1 MIWLASIL
9 IFIAGNITFYI
20 LIKNNQ
26 DNKQNDLLVWL
37 RVILLDGL
45 FFIMGILLGLCIIL
59 VSLMPYSVEILIL
72 YVFCMSILHK
82 KIITIKI

>member
-9 IFIAGNITFYI
+9 VFIAGNITFYI
-20 LIKNNQ
+20 LIKNHQ
-26 DNKQNDLLVWL
+26 DNDVLVWL

-59 VSLMPYSVEILIL
+59 VSLMSYSVEILIFSCIL
-72 YVFCMSILHK
+72 HPWVFCIRK
-82 KIITIKI
+82 